1 MLFLHFGSV
10 NFFII
15 NIPLLVYVFAK
26 RLLQLS
32 ALVVVV
38 FSLSGLQK
46 IVVSSAPLCYAIA
59 FLT

>member
-15 NIPLLVYVFAK
+15 NIPLFAYMLAK
-26 RLLQLS
+26 WVLQFS

-38 FSLSGLQK
+38 FSLSDLQE
-46 IVVSSAPLCYAIA
+46 IVVNAPPLCYAIA